1 MHCSLKSVLFAASF
15 FTSLTAAAECT
26 MPDTPA
32 LPDGASS
39 TMEEMI
45 AGQTA
50 VKAFQADAQAFR
62 SCLDAEMGSLKA
74 AASDGDEA
82 AAAAFKMK
90 TDAYNASVASEET
103 LANNFNAE
111 IRAYKEANAK

>member
-1 MHCSLKSVLFAASF
+1 MQSPLKTLLFMAGLL
-15 FTSLTAAAECT
+15 TSLTAAAECT
-26 MPDTPA
+26 MPDTPT
-32 LPDGASS
+32 LPDGTSA

-45 AGQTA
+45 AGQTS
-50 VKAFQADAQAFR
+50 VKTFQADAQAFR
-62 SCLDAEMGSLKA
+62 GCLDAEMESVRA

-82 AAAAFKMK
+82 AAAAFKLK

-103 LANNFNAE
+103 LANSFNAE